1 MAYAVIRL
9 GGRQF
14 KITEGMT
21 FEIERQSE
29 LLPEVLVF
37 SDESGTLLGSP
48 VLTDVTVTLT
58 NLEDYKGPK
67 IRVGRFKSKSRYTR
81 TKGHRQPFSKIK
93 VDSIDVKG
101 VVKKVEAKEPKKV
114 TEPKAEV
121 KKEVKKTTSTKVIK
135 KVKKA

>member
-21 FEIERQSE
+21 FEIERQSA
-29 LLPEVLVF
+29 LLPEVLAF
-37 SDESGTLLGSP
+37 SDENGTVLGAP

-67 IRVGRFKSKSRYTR
+67 IRIGRFKSKSRYTR

-93 VDSIDVKG
+93 VESIDVKG
-101 VVKKVEAKEPKKV
+101 VVKKVAVKEPKK
-114 TEPKAEV
+114 TEEVSAPKAS
-121 KKEVKKTTSTKVIK
+121 KKPISKKVTK